1 MPSLYSNVI
10 RGKEI
15 SDKKLIS
22 PPILETIYSKEIE
35 EKSTDVV
42 KPEVDIDSIY
52 KAIEK
57 EAREKGNEIIKE
69 YENRAQEIIE
79 NSHIIAETIKEE
91 AVDKGYQDGYQKG
104 YKEGYDYGTEEAK
117 RENEEIINDSIEKR
131 EIAYKFLDECHIES
145 RQYISQIQDEVIDIV
160 MEVSKKV
167 VLTEVTQN
175 REVILSIIESAI
187 LKCADKDKIIIKLSP
202 KNAAIIKEEKNRFSS
217 LVDEKC
223 NI

>member
-69 YENRAQEIIE
+69 YENRAQEI
-79 NSHIIAETIKEE
+79 
-91 AVDKGYQDGYQKG
+91 
-104 YKEGYDYGTEEAK
+104 
-117 RENEEIINDSIEKR
+117 
-131 EIAYKFLDECHIES
+131 
-145 RQYISQIQDEVIDIV
+145 
-160 MEVSKKV
+160 
-167 VLTEVTQN
+167 
-175 REVILSIIESAI
+175 
-187 LKCADKDKIIIKLSP
+187 
-202 KNAAIIKEEKNRFSS
+202 
-217 LVDEKC
+217 
-223 NI
+223 